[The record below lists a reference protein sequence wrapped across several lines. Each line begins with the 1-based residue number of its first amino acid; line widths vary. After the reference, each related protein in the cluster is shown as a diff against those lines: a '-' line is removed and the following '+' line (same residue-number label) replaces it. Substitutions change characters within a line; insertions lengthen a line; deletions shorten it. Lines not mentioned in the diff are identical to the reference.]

1 MKITIKELSDS
12 RPALRDLASKPM
24 KGSTAHYVSK
34 AIVAINRALEPFEMT
49 QGNLIEKYHAKVTGG
64 MAVFPG
70 DTQEEKDEQE
80 AKFIEELEPVRDE
93 QVELKV
99 QKISIK
105 KLGNIQIAP
114 GTFVMLDWLLED

>member
-1 MKITIKELSDS
+1 MKITIRELSDS

-34 AIVAINRALEPFEMT
+34 AIIAVNRALEPFDMT
-49 QGNLIEKYHAKVTGG
+49 QNKLIEDYDAKVVGG
-64 MAVFPG
+64 QVIF
-70 DTQEEKDEQE
+70 KDDDQE
-80 AKFIEELEPVRDE
+80 AKFIKELKPVRDE
-93 QVELKV
+93 EIELNV

-114 GTFVMLDWLLED
+114 GTFVILDWLLED

>member
-1 MKITIKELSDS
+1 MKITFRELSDS
-12 RPALRDLASKPM
+12 RPALNDLGSKPM

-34 AIVAINRALEPFEMT
+34 AIVAINRALEPFDMT
-49 QGNLIEKYHAKVTGG
+49 QGKLIEEYDAKVVGG
-64 MAVFPG
+64 QIIFPN
-70 DTQEEKDEQE
+70 EEDE
-80 AKFIEELEPVRDE
+80 AKFIEELRPVRDE
-93 QVELKV
+93 EVELEV